1 MSAKTQLMAIS
12 LSAGFGVA
20 VVASLSLR
28 DCARSARFSDIF
40 GSTILLQE
48 CQRRAKSTCREA
60 ARALSLS
67 SYNCPM
73 AETTRIGAVLALPR
87 SKRTWRGLHTRAR
100 TSISLR
106 ERWRRQFR
114 STRPTPLHRSEEHTS
129 ELQSLMRISYAVFCL
144 IKKKTDA

>member
-73 AETTRIGAVLALPR
+73 AET
-87 SKRTWRGLHTRAR
+87 
-100 TSISLR
+100 
-106 ERWRRQFR
+106 
-114 STRPTPLHRSEEHTS
+114 RSEEHTS
-129 ELQSLMRISYAVFCL
+129 ELQSLMRTSYAVFYS
-144 IKKKTDA
+144 KKK